1 MIFVNKAPANKR
13 RISDTLGIQC
23 EYFSAF
29 IQPCQVSVISRHQ
42 AITFIMEFVDS
53 SSSCPCL
60 LPSASG
66 WRGVGAPIGR
76 ASCRSIR
83 RVSTV
88 QWVRPLCCRA
98 QMNEAEIT
106 EQVQEECRLLK
117 FCEEA
122 NAVWIRVLIS
132 ELLRK
137 CRLS

>member
-60 LPSASG
+60 LAFSV
-66 WRGVGAPIGR
+66 RVEGR
-76 ASCRSIR
+76 RCSNWTGI
-83 RVSTV
+83 
-88 QWVRPLCCRA
+88 
-98 QMNEAEIT
+98 
-106 EQVQEECRLLK
+106 
-117 FCEEA
+117 
-122 NAVWIRVLIS
+122 
-132 ELLRK
+132 
-137 CRLS
+137 LSQYT